1 MVKETTLRK
10 TFWLYRQ
17 PEKREKLTKPRKNLN
32 HHKAK
37 PKKQFTQR
45 IPLPRTT
52 EVMVSPGHILK
63 NVFPFAIPRREMHRC
78 RGWKRQ
84 MCWRSSSPS
93 VFVSPLEPCL
103 PREPFRPG
111 NKQAFVNTDPL
122 CLAARQQTSPPMLM
136 ENIDTEST
144 AAQGWRVSGFYCI
157 HLHFDYR
164 PSKQGQADRVL
175 TAAMWYRQTANS
187 KCIFFLLIIF
197 SFTGIHI
204 PQCSTMYTL

>member
-111 NKQAFVNTDPL
+111 NKQAFVSTDPL
-122 CLAARQQTSPPMLM
+122 CPAARLQTSTPLLM
-136 ENIDTEST
+136 GNHRHRVQLSPLQPRAGECQAFLAST
-144 AAQGWRVSGFYCI
+144 CAFIIVHQNKDRLAGFWLQLCETARTQAQKVISFFHR
-157 HLHFDYR
+157 HLHT
-164 PSKQGQADRVL
+164 S
-175 TAAMWYRQTANS
+175 M
-187 KCIFFLLIIF
+187 
-197 SFTGIHI
+197 
-204 PQCSTMYTL
+204 